1 MIPFSIQIIRTKYK
15 YNKSTMGFIILIA
28 VIFVGGGI
36 FGAIAM
42 SNEEKKEAE
51 VRKAAISK
59 AKTGFIETAVIKD
72 DEARLYFSIDDISNE
87 IFCYSN
93 YKEIRFKYQDII
105 NVEVI
110 ENDVTISNKSVSL
123 GGALAGGVLAGGIGA
138 VVGGSSMGKTT
149 STKDLVK
156 LVVRIR
162 LRNCSV
168 NSFDVGCR
176 RRFESYPY
184 TAAYKNAQEV
194 YDCLIVAMDK
204 VRPKTEE
211 PKISSSKSTVDEL
224 KELAE
229 LKQQG
234 LITEEDFAAMK
245 AKIIKK

>member
-1 MIPFSIQIIRTKYK
+1 
-15 YNKSTMGFIILIA
+15 MGFIILIA
-28 VIFVGGGI
+28 VIFVGGVIIG
-36 FGAIAM
+36 FIAL
-42 SNEEKKEAE
+42 SNDKKEAE
-51 VRKAAISK
+51 VMKAAISK
-59 AKTGFIETAVIKD
+59 ATTGFTETAVIKD
-72 DEARLYFSIDDISNE
+72 DAARLYFSIDDISNE
-87 IFCYSN
+87 IYCYSN
-93 YKEIRFKYQDII
+93 HKEIRFKYEDII

-138 VVGGSSMGKTT
+138 VVGGSSMGKAT

-168 NSFDVGCR
+168 NSFDVGCLR
-176 RRFESYPY
+176 YESFPY
-184 TAAYKNAQEV
+184 TASYKNAQEV

-211 PKISSSKSTVDEL
+211 PKTSSSKSTVDEL
-224 KELAE
+224 KKLAE

-234 LITEEDFAAMK
+234 LITEEEFATMK
-245 AKIIKK
+245 AKIINK

>member
-1 MIPFSIQIIRTKYK
+1 
-15 YNKSTMGFIILIA
+15 MGFIIIIVIVLVGGLISGLIA
-28 VIFVGGGI
+28 
-36 FGAIAM
+36 
-42 SNEEKKEAE
+42 SSKESKEELE

-59 AKTGFIETAVIKD
+59 PKAGFIETAVIKD

-93 YKEIRFKYQDII
+93 YKEIRFKYEDII

-110 ENDVTISNKSVSL
+110 ENDVTISDKSVSL

-149 STKDLVK
+149 STKQLVK

-168 NSFDVGCR
+168 NSFDVNC
-176 RRFESYPY
+176 FHYESYPY
-184 TAAYKNAQEV
+184 TASYKNAQEV

-211 PKISSSKSTVDEL
+211 PKTSCSKSTIDEL

-234 LITEEDFAAMK
+234 LITEEEFATMK
-245 AKIIKK
+245 AKIINK